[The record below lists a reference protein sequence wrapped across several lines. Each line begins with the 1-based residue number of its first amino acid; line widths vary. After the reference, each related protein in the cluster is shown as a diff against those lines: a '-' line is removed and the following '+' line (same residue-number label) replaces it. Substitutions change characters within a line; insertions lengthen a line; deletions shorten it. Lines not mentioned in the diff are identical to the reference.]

1 MLRFKKLEITN
12 FGPYQ
17 STQVVDFPSD
27 DGVVIIW
34 GFNGFGKTTIMRA
47 IRYALWGNIVDEHG
61 YDDTIASYVNYEAVE
76 RGENMSVVLHLEYDG
91 SEYILTRSLER
102 RKGTPGTSDAD
113 YAFEVFLQKGSDI
126 VSPTE
131 RDHFLKSAIP
141 EGISRFYLFDGEV
154 LQQYENLLKSG
165 NDNTLIKD
173 SIEDILG
180 LPILEI
186 SKDNMFII
194 RKEYSDAFNKVTT
207 SDSRTKQAGEK
218 IAKLEE
224 KNEEINNSVDGLK
237 KELGKAVEELG
248 VVDTQLENTESYRN
262 ITSEIKTC
270 EKMISDWEE
279 SVETEIDTVRNILDG
294 LWEANLKAVVDEQ
307 INQKEKE
314 KSDLSSAISEI
325 AEDKAIRGLLSK
337 MVTEH
342 PSGCNCPICNTV
354 IDDIAISHI
363 KEMLNSNAVQID
375 SDVQKRYSQLDAE
388 ILILKS
394 LKIEDHT
401 EVLKLSINTIER
413 LKTKIQLKKLE
424 KERWEKERRK
434 IGLDSD
440 EKTIEGLI
448 PKHDKITEL
457 IKTYRDGID
466 DALREID
473 VNKKAIDKLRN
484 QIKKNQSNTALEV
497 AQNEL
502 EKCQDICDLFD
513 EAIEKFKLNLKN
525 NVQRDATEYFTSV
538 AQNSDYKQLSINEE
552 YGLEILTSNG
562 VKVPHRSSGYVQV
575 VAISLIAALHKNAPI
590 SGPIVM
596 DSTFQRIDPRHK
608 SNILSSLPSLG
619 RQVIVLAYPEE
630 IQETVARNALK
641 GKLRKEVTLEQ
652 ISSFNTIIK

>member
-17 STQVVDFPSD
+17 STQVVDFPSE

-47 IRYALWGNIVDEHG
+47 IRYALWGNIVDERG
-61 YDDTIASYVNYEAVE
+61 NEESIASYVNYEAVE
-76 RGENMSVVLHLEYDG
+76 RGESMSVVLHLEYDD
-91 SEYILTRSLER
+91 SEYILTRTLER
-102 RKGTPGTSDAD
+102 RKGTLGESDAD
-113 YAFEVFLQKGSDI
+113 YAIEVFLQKGPDI
-126 VSPTE
+126 VSPKE
-131 RDHFLKSAIP
+131 RDHFLNSAIP

-186 SKDNMFII
+186 SKDNMSIV
-194 RKEYSDAFNKVTT
+194 RKEYSDAFTKVTAA
-207 SDSRTKQAGEK
+207 DSRTRQAGE
-218 IAKLEE
+218 IIEKLEE
-224 KNEEINNSVDGLK
+224 KQEEIKQSIADLEK
-237 KELGKAVEELG
+237 DLGKAVEDLG
-248 VVDTQLENTESYRN
+248 IVDTQLENTESYRN
-262 ITSEIKTC
+262 FTSDIKSC
-270 EKMISDWEE
+270 EQMISDWK
-279 SVETEIDTVRNILDG
+279 ETVNEGIEIVREGLDG
-294 LWEANLKAVVDEQ
+294 LWEAHIKKVVDAEIEKKEQ
-307 INQKEKE
+307 E
-314 KSDLSSAISEI
+314 KSTLSDSIKQQVE
-325 AEDKAIRGLLSK
+325 EKTIRSILTK
-337 MVTEH
+337 IVAEH
-342 PSGCNCPICNTV
+342 PSGCNCPICDSV
-354 IDDIAISHI
+354 IDDVAISRI
-363 KEMLNSNAVQID
+363 KEMLASDASPID
-375 SDVQKRYSQLDAE
+375 SDKQKKYLRLEAE
-388 ILILKS
+388 IQILKG
-394 LKIEDHT
+394 LELEDHT
-401 EVLKLSINTIER
+401 EVLKATLKNIEN
-413 LKTKIQLKKLE
+413 LKTKIQLKEIEKKRLE
-424 KERWEKERRK
+424 DERRK
-434 IGLDSD
+434 IGSDSE
-440 EKTIEGLI
+440 EKTIENLI
-448 PKHDKITEL
+448 PEHDRLTEL
-457 IKTYRDGID
+457 IKTYREGIA
-466 DALREID
+466 DALKEID
-473 VNKKAIDKLRN
+473 ENKKAIEKLRG

-502 EKCQDICDLFD
+502 DKCQDICDLLD
-513 EAIEKFKLNLKN
+513 EAIEKFKLNLKE
-525 NVQRDATEYFTSV
+525 NVQRDATDYFTSV
-538 AQNSDYKQLSINEE
+538 AHNSDYKQLSINEE
-552 YGLEILTSNG
+552 YGLEILTTNG